1 MVRRGDTLVFV
12 EVKTRRR
19 EDFGR
24 PLSAIDARE
33 RHALNR
39 AAAAFVRRAGYP
51 RLYFRFDVVEVLGQP
66 EEGEPLIR
74 HVENAFPFEPRLRFS
89 RQ

>member
-1 MVRRGDTLVFV
+1 
-12 EVKTRRR
+12 
-19 EDFGR
+19 
-24 PLSAIDARE
+24 
-33 RHALNR
+33 
-39 AAAAFVRRAGYP
+39 
-51 RLYFRFDVVEVLGQP
+51 VVEVLGQP